1 MRRRNGQSCNRLKID
16 WQRLTTRQTWLTPSL
31 IAARPR
37 ISMRD
42 GGVGFKIAYDG
53 NLCGKRAIFPVEMPE
68 EITVRGSWEWND
80 QLAQHCNIAK
90 VVQVCDFGQS
100 KNEHFRSKALQQA
113 KQFMPTSRF
122 EYREYLQELAA
133 RRKDKSKKTEVDS
146 YHATMSGKDKDSLVS
161 RSHRSFWTL
170 FAAFWGQLRGFRGRI
185 LFGLATLTLST
196 VLSLIPPLGTKIA
209 IDCALTVPVKPL
221 PDWIAAQVGEPSP
234 GAILVW
240 IAVMVSTVT
249 LLRTC
254 VHLWGRWSCTQALN
268 QVQMSI
274 RSRVFDHMLHM
285 PLHKIQQLKSGGATS
300 LLRED
305 AGGIAELVFSMLY
318 NPWQAIVQLTG
329 SLIILVL
336 VDWRLLA
343 AGLLLLPAVYFSHRT
358 WIYSIRPLYRDV
370 KQRRQ
375 RIDSNTTETFGG
387 IRVVRTFARQRNESQ
402 RYLKGS
408 HVLVRQQLLV
418 WWRTRLIEIVWE
430 VLIPLASTLLLVYG
444 GWQILQSQLTLGDLM
459 MFLVYL
465 TMLLGPIATLTGSA
479 VQFQNNLAGLDR
491 ILDLLASPKEL
502 QDRTGARRLNRSEV
516 RGEVRFESV
525 GFRYPENE
533 QWILKDLNLHALAGQ
548 TIAIVGRSGA
558 GKTTLCNLVARFFD
572 PEQGRILIDGI
583 DLRDVQLHSY
593 RQLLGVVEQDVFLF
607 DGSIAENI
615 AYGRRGAS
623 MDEVIEAAKA
633 AAADEFIAKSPKGY
647 ETLIGERGFK
657 LSGGQRQRLAIAR
670 ALLADPRILILDEA
684 TSNLDSESERLIQKS
699 LSILLEQRTAFVIAH
714 RLSTIIHADQIIVLD
729 SGRIIQ
735 SGTHAQLLDQPGL
748 YQDMVRLQT
757 ESPIAPQWL
766 DS

>member
-1 MRRRNGQSCNRLKID
+1 
-16 WQRLTTRQTWLTPSL
+16 
-31 IAARPR
+31 
-37 ISMRD
+37 
-42 GGVGFKIAYDG
+42 
-53 NLCGKRAIFPVEMPE
+53 MPE
-68 EITVRGSWEWND
+68 ETTVRGSWEWND
-80 QLAQHCNIAK
+80 QLAQHCNVAK

-122 EYREYLQELAA
+122 EYQEYLQELAA

-502 QDRTGARRLNRSEV
+502 QDRTGALRLNRAEV

-615 AYGRRGAS
+615 AYGRRGAT

-699 LSILLEQRTAFVIAH
+699 LSVLLEQRTAFVIAH

-735 SGTHAQLLDQPGL
+735 NGTHAQLLDQPGL
-748 YQDMVRLQT
+748 YQEMVRLQT